1 MEGSAVIVRPVELRD
16 AAQVRENCF
25 SQNTLEEVRAQIEAN
40 LLVHEQGNALQLV
53 AEVDG
58 TVAGIVTVVRNP
70 HPLYH
75 HRAEVVGLVVHPD
88 YQRRG
93 LARRLVEAC
102 GAYAASLGVEIL
114 EISCRAGTPAEEV
127 YARLGFAT
135 LGRLPRG
142 IVEPLGEQQ
151 AYDQVYF
158 YRLLR

>member
-1 MEGSAVIVRPVELRD
+1 MEGSRVIVRPAEQRD
-16 AAQVRENCF
+16 AAQVRENCL
-25 SQNTLEEVRAQIEAN
+25 SQNTLEEVEGQIEAN
-40 LLVHEQGNALQLV
+40 LRAHEQGSALQLV

-58 TVAGIVTVVRNP
+58 AVAGIVTVVRNP

-75 HRAEVVGLVVHPD
+75 HRAEVTGLVVHPD
-88 YQRRG
+88 CQRRG

-102 GAYAASLGVEIL
+102 AVHAASLGVEIL
-114 EISCRAGTPAEEV
+114 EISCRAGTPAEEA
-127 YARLGFAT
+127 YARLGFAA

-142 IVEPLGEQQ
+142 IVEPWGQRQ